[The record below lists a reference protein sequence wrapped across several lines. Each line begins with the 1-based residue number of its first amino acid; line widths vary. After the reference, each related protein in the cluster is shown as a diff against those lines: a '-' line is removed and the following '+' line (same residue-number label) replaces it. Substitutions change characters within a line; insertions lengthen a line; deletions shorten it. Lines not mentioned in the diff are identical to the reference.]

1 MLSLIHNIE
10 YHWKI
15 RDWKV
20 KDITWVCGA
29 GVVQVNFVMKPVGET
44 IVYNGMEYQK
54 KMKETKSQF
63 KALSAFAQ
71 TGLRTFTSV
80 KICL

>member
-1 MLSLIHNIE
+1 M
-10 YHWKI
+10 
-15 RDWKV
+15 
-20 KDITWVCGA
+20 
-29 GVVQVNFVMKPVGET
+29 QVNFTMNPVGET

-71 TGLRTFTSV
+71 AGLRTFTSV
-80 KICL
+80 KTCL